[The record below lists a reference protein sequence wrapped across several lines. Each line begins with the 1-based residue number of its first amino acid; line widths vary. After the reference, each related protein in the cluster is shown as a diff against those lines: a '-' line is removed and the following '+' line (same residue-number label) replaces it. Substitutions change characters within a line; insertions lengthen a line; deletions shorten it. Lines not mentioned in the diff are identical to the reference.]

1 MFLSLFS
8 IFSSNLFIHSID
20 ENPSEIPENDQNLKA
35 LLCLLRGDLDKIEL
49 VLDFP
54 MNFL

>member
-1 MFLSLFS
+1 VFLSLFS